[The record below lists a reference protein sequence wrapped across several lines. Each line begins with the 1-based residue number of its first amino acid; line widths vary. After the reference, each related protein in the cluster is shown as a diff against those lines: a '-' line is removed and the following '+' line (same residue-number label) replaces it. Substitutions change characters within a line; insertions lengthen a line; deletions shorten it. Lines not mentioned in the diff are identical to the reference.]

1 MPKLNI
7 YVDEELLK
15 RVRTMNLPISEICQ
29 TALWSVVEEE
39 EQTGCKD
46 CPLSAAFLI
55 KNDMGYFYVCKKH
68 VGNYLDGVSTVRA
81 L

>member
-29 TALWSVVEEE
+29 TALWAVVEQEE
-39 EQTGCKD
+39 TTRCTD
-46 CPLSAAFLI
+46 CALSAVFLV
-55 KNDMGYFYVCKKH
+55 KNDIGNIYVCKKH
-68 VGNYLDGVSTVRA
+68 VANYLDGVSTVRA